1 MCMGDSIEVGGVV
14 YTAPPPTEEV
24 QVVQPNPHV
33 DNIDWNYIK
42 EQEGFETTGYV
53 PKNKDGT
60 AMGHSGVT
68 VASGFDLGS
77 RTVESLEGLD
87 PSIIEKLTPFLG
99 LQGDAAIN
107 KAAELALTE
116 EDANAI
122 DEWAKKDVL
131 KGLRQAWEEDTGNSW
146 DDLPKNQA
154 TAVADLVFNHGLSAT
169 RSYNFWD
176 QVTSGDW
183 EGAEANLRNFGSAN
197 QSLQDRRT
205 RAADYLKGK

>member
-1 MCMGDSIEVGGVV
+1 MGDSIEVGGVV
-14 YTAPPPTEEV
+14 YTAPPTEEV